1 MRSQCVNVWITAAVL
16 LSCLSAA
23 SRAQTTT
30 CAYSALNGNC
40 TLVLDRQNPVAPPTI
55 YVRHGSKVT
64 VTVKSQLPFEHLSMD
79 LKAAAEQVPIDQFAN
94 AFQSITG
101 VLGGLETVSTRP
113 AAAAA
118 VAATPC
124 PPPASAANI
133 QACQTDVAKQLET
146 ALKVHEKSSN
156 EPTNFATWIYARLC
170 SIRTLFNTLPSSA
183 VTPNAAPVVCGDLPA
198 NEAVEPMPTNS
209 SALDDWKNK
218 FNDGSDALKQFPPD
232 EVKKKMDALDVEI
245 ADTKKAGTISAG
257 EFVTINAN
265 QQALHAALDAGTS
278 YKQKMLDLKNRVADL
293 TSDGATASFT
303 ISDLDATD
311 KNHITQ
317 TWDLDSSNKL
327 GRIAGL
333 VKAEKY
339 GDKIST
345 LMGSLTDAPTKQT
358 IVEFK
363 IQFVAE
369 SRLEI
374 SAGILVPF
382 RQYHSFSVVTPYS
395 VATGSG
401 TCSSTTLASCPVVQ
415 QSLTTAIIPD
425 VSFNILL
432 GRGFVVHHQRAA
444 WMFTIAPGY
453 NASTTTAAFGIGP
466 SFAYRSLVFSPL
478 AVIDRDVK
486 LTGAYQVNQP
496 AGTAAAP
503 TTTNVWRVSPSFGIS
518 LRIPV
523 GAGSQ

>member
-1 MRSQCVNVWITAAVL
+1 MRFQRVTLWMTAPIV
-16 LSCLSAA
+16 LSCVSALA
-23 SRAQTTT
+23 SGQSTT
-30 CAYSALNGNC
+30 CAYSAVNGNC
-40 TLVLDRQNPVAPPTI
+40 ALTLDRQNPIAPPTI
-55 YVRHGSKVT
+55 YVRHGSQVT
-64 VTVKSQLPFEHLSMD
+64 VTVTKQLPFEHLSMD
-79 LKAAAEQVPIDQFAN
+79 LKAAAEQVPVDQFAN

-101 VLGGLETVSTRP
+101 VLGSLEVVSTRP

-118 VAATPC
+118 VAGAPC
-124 PPPASAANI
+124 PQPVSAANI
-133 QACQTDVAKQLET
+133 LACQTDVAKQLET
-146 ALKVHEKSSN
+146 ALKVNEKSSKDT
-156 EPTNFATWIYARLC
+156 TNFATWIYARLC
-170 SIRTLFNTLPSSA
+170 WIRTLFNSLPSSA
-183 VTPNAAPVVCGDLPA
+183 VTPNAVPAVCDDLPST
-198 NEAVEPMPTNS
+198 EPVEPMPTTS
-209 SALDDWKNK
+209 SVLNDWQKK
-218 FNDGSDALKQFPPD
+218 FDKGREVLEQFPPD
-232 EVKKKMDALDVEI
+232 EVKKKIDALDVEI
-245 ADTKKAGTISAG
+245 ADAKKAGTITAG
-257 EFVTINAN
+257 ELVAINAN
-265 QQALHAALDAGTS
+265 QQTLHAALDTGTS
-278 YKQKMLDLKNRVADL
+278 YKQKIVDLRTRVAAL
-293 TSDGATASFT
+293 TSDGDSTSFT
-303 ISDLDATD
+303 ISDLAAND
-311 KNHITQ
+311 KNHIVQ

-358 IVEFK
+358 VVEFQ
-363 IQFVAE
+363 IEFIAE

-382 RQYHSFSVVTPYS
+382 RQYHSFSVVSPHS

-432 GRGFVVHHQRAA
+432 GHGFVVHHQRAA
-444 WMFTIAPGY
+444 WMFTIAAGY
-453 NASTTTAAFGIGP
+453 NPSTTTAAFGIGP

-486 LTGAYQVNQP
+486 LTGGYQVDQS
-496 AGTAAAP
+496 AGTASAP

-518 LRIPV
+518 LRVPL
-523 GAGSQ
+523 GGGSK